1 MNIVKSPLWLRLLLP
16 KVTWNRSRKEKH
28 IYLTFDDGP
37 VPDVTPQVLNILKKY
52 KVQATFFCVGENI
65 VKHPEIFEQVKQ
77 SGHQVGN
84 HTFNHMKGWQT
95 PLNHYLENVEKCQRL
110 TQTDLFRPPYGKCTL
125 SQFKQLRKKYE
136 IIMWDV
142 ITYDFDNKLS
152 PEACYQ
158 NAVRHV
164 SNGSIVVFHDN
175 IKAVPRL
182 MHALPKAIE
191 YWLNEGYEFKL
202 L

>member
-16 KVTWNRSRKEKH
+16 KLTWNRNRNEKH

-52 KVQATFFCVGENI
+52 QVRATFFCVGENI
-65 VKHPEIFEQVKQ
+65 VKHPEIFDQVKQ
-77 SGHQVGN
+77 SGHRVGN
-84 HTFNHMKGWQT
+84 HTYNHLKGWQT
-95 PLNHYLENVEKCQRL
+95 PLNDYLENVEKCQKL
-110 TQTDLFRPPYGKCTL
+110 TQTNLFRPPYGKCTL
-125 SQFKQLRKKYE
+125 TQFKQLRKKYE

-142 ITYDFDNKLS
+142 ITYDFDSTLS

-158 NAVRHV
+158 NAVRHTT
-164 SNGSIVVFHDN
+164 NGSIVVFHDN

-182 MHALPKAIE
+182 KHALPKAIE

>member
-16 KVTWNRSRKEKH
+16 KLTWNRNRKEKH

-37 VPDVTPQVLNILKKY
+37 IPDVTPEVLNILKKY
-52 KVQATFFCVGENI
+52 NIQATFFCVGENI
-65 VKHPEIFEQVKQ
+65 VKHPEIFEQVKLQ
-77 SGHQVGN
+77 GHRVGN
-84 HTFNHMKGWQT
+84 HTYNHLKGWQT
-95 PLNHYLENVEKCQRL
+95 PLATYLENVEKCQQL
-110 TQTDLFRPPYGKCTL
+110 TQTNLFRPPYGKCTL
-125 SQFKQLRKKYE
+125 PQFKKLRDTYE

-142 ITYDFDNKLS
+142 ITYDFDHKLS

-158 NAVRHV
+158 NAIQHV
-164 SNGSIVVFHDN
+164 TNGSIVVFHDN

-182 MHALPKAIE
+182 LYALPKAID
-191 YWLNEGYEFKL
+191 YWLDKGYEFKL